1 LPHIEQALFVQVPP
15 AAPADVTHAPWLA
28 TQVAPAPAQQPP
40 PAQALPAQHCWP
52 AAPQPTQV
60 PPLQRTPG
68 AVHVAPV
75 QQL

>member
-1 LPHIEQALFVQVPP
+1 VPP

-40 PAQALPAQHCWP
+40 PPAQALPAQHGWS
-52 AAPQPTQV
+52 AAPHRTQM

-68 AVHVAPV
+68 AVHMAPV